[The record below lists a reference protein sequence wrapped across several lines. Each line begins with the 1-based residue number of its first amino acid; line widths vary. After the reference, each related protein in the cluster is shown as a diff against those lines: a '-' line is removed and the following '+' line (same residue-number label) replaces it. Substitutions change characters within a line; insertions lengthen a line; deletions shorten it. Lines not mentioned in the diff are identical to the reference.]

1 MSGIDGDGDV
11 DVYDN
16 RVSSIACGDKNNA
29 FPSKYILSAIWA
41 AAAPVCVCVYLWFC
55 TIHFVIIPFI
65 HELVQHT
72 LIIRNISE
80 IQNPFLFHLL

>member
-29 FPSKYILSAIWA
+29 FPSKYILSAIRA
-41 AAAPVCVCVYLWFC
+41 AAAPVCVCIYD
-55 TIHFVIIPFI
+55 FVPFI
-65 HELVQHT
+65 MSLYHSFMSSFST
-72 LIIRNISE
+72 R
-80 IQNPFLFHLL
+80 